1 MQEIVHCYASQSA
14 SSRVIPFLP
23 RVEEVVGRF
32 AILEKGNCNL
42 LTQNNP
48 CYFRFSFFILLNL
61 LFRPFVFPHGY
72 SGFFSIIFYYFY
84 IYYFIIYYFVRT
96 IFIYI
101 SVSNQVY
108 KYVFVL
114 RINLIIGNNLFSEI
128 FHRL

>member
-14 SSRVIPFLP
+14 SLRVIPFLP
-23 RVEEVVGRF
+23 RVEEVVGCF

-48 CYFRFSFFILLNL
+48 CYFRFSFLLFLTCL

-84 IYYFIIYYFVRT
+84 IYHLLCLLGQFSFISPSQIKIT
-96 IFIYI
+96 NIFL
-101 SVSNQVY
+101 S
-108 KYVFVL
+108 